1 MTVAIAVSEVTVSV
15 TVILVIDA
23 TERIEFEAVEV
34 ELPEIMTVTKL
45 VTVTGLDT
53 ELLTM
58 NPVDDVEP
66 TAAVTVTVT
75 GVHPEAVNASTDIKE
90 FCCTPA

>member
-15 TVILVIDA
+15 IVILVTEA
-23 TERIEFEAVEV
+23 TERIEFDAVEV
-34 ELPEIMTVTKL
+34 ELSEIMPVTKL
-45 VTVTGLDT
+45 VTVTGFDT
-53 ELLTM
+53 VLLAM
-58 NPVDDVEP
+58 DPVDDVEP
-66 TAAVTVTVT
+66 TTAVTVTVT